1 MRGENYLRFIKTNYK
16 KIIWILIIII
26 GISLILFP
34 TISNLI
40 NDSNSNNQIDE
51 YNKAVSG
58 LTDDEKSNMEEN
70 ASKYNSTGNSNY
82 YNALNLG
89 EVISYIEIPKIN
101 VYLPIYNDTSEK
113 TLSVAIGHLER
124 TSLPVGGIGTHCVLT
139 GHSGLT
145 TNKLFTDLD
154 KLEVGDTFT
163 LHTLDKKLVY
173 KVTNIEII
181 LPDDVYYNCEYDKDQ
196 CTLVTCTP
204 IGINTH
210 RLCVRAERTEN

>member
-1 MRGENYLRFIKTNYK
+1 
-16 KIIWILIIII
+16 
-26 GISLILFP
+26 
-34 TISNLI
+34 
-40 NDSNSNNQIDE
+40 
-51 YNKAVSG
+51 
-58 LTDDEKSNMEEN
+58 MEEN

-124 TSLPVGGIGTHCVLT
+124 TSLPVGGKGTHCVLT

-204 IGINTH
+204 I
-210 RLCVRAERTEN
+210 A